1 MLPDGY
7 TVMYKSPQSYE
18 GSVTMTL
25 ASTSTVGE
33 YSGSS
38 PTSLMDDES
47 PDPSEGTPGH
57 SSRVLPGLCSMSAMT
72 ADPNSM
78 ENAAGTINTIKVAL
92 LTICFTA
99 RGAHISIWQG
109 GSGEGPRLT
118 NELNRSRAKYSRM
131 RLRKFRVRA
140 YRCIHDSGE
149 ITVGDL
155 AAFVGRNE
163 SGKTTILQALTL
175 LNRDEVVSEL
185 DLCDE
190 MTEELK
196 EEMRL
201 AEGEFELGAH
211 ETELLKEKFP
221 GLPEI
226 TKIRLYRTNRDPKVQ
241 YEFEDIAPGEERDAG
256 LNSWENFAVGILR
269 FLDTIPNHLRIQ
281 VDTGF
286 FEGPAPKNQEA
297 FDKKMAEFSNQFHV
311 IAIQEPR
318 VIEEWEKI
326 YANPEN
332 QFSNLLTGE
341 SEKLALQNFVSAELH
356 PRFVYFSDYKKIYGN
371 INLNEYLR
379 EEKGERPSS
388 IEYIEEFDKAET
400 VRNLFY
406 LAELDMNGLDA
417 VKESPSKCI
426 KLLNSAS
433 NRLTSKLNPAWK
445 GDPIHVD
452 LRYNPGNI
460 MSVVIS
466 DVHRDGTITNTGLL
480 NRRAEG
486 FKWTFS
492 FIVNFAAETQRAELK
507 EAILLLDEPARNLH
521 PTQQMGISD
530 LLSDLAGSNQ
540 VLYATHSPF
549 MIFDYTPGNLL
560 VVELD
565 KRKHLS
571 RIFYDY
577 WNADDK
583 TLTPILYGLSRGQVE
598 SIVDREIGTNSRPII
613 IVETM
618 SDSMYLNAFDRF
630 LQDPNI
636 SMNPLNVVA
645 AHSKNSVLPL
655 AIFYR
660 NHGYKTFVLLDNSE
674 ESKQISAQLV
684 SNEFSPVQTIFFER
698 EGKKLE
704 SIEDY
709 IMLEDYM
716 HAVNQTYEIKLR
728 NEGYSNLTPKD
739 VMEKPNPGTINKL
752 RGIWADHSDDDWGR
766 FEREEITRYI
776 CEKITLEQTE
786 FLSDK
791 TKDQFRSLY
800 RLIAERIRQYQ
811 NVVTKPDLGKFQ
823 RPRIRDL

>member
-1 MLPDGY
+1 
-7 TVMYKSPQSYE
+7 
-18 GSVTMTL
+18 
-25 ASTSTVGE
+25 
-33 YSGSS
+33 
-38 PTSLMDDES
+38 
-47 PDPSEGTPGH
+47 
-57 SSRVLPGLCSMSAMT
+57 
-72 ADPNSM
+72 
-78 ENAAGTINTIKVAL
+78 
-92 LTICFTA
+92 
-99 RGAHISIWQG
+99 
-109 GSGEGPRLT
+109 
-118 NELNRSRAKYSRM
+118 M

-175 LNRDEVVSEL
+175 LNKDEGISEL

-190 MTEELK
+190 MVEELK
-196 EEMRL
+196 EEVRL
-201 AEGEFELGAH
+201 AEGEFELNQH
-211 ETELLKEKFP
+211 ERNIIKQKFP
-221 GLPEI
+221 GLAEI
-226 TKIRLYRTNRDPKVQ
+226 EKIRLVRTNQNPKIQ
-241 YEFEDIAPGEERDAG
+241 YELEDMKLDESENTSI
-256 LNSWENFAVGILR
+256 NSWENFTRQVLG

-281 VDTGF
+281 VDTSF
-286 FEGPAPKNQEA
+286 FDGDVPENREV
-297 FDKKMAEFSNQFHV
+297 FEREMAEFSNNFHV
-311 IAIQEPR
+311 LAIQERR

-326 YANPEN
+326 YRDPEN
-332 QFSNLLTGE
+332 QFTNLLSGS
-341 SEKLALQNFVSAELH
+341 SEKTALQNFIASELH

-371 INLNEYLR
+371 INLNEYIR
-379 EEKGERPSS
+379 ETTEERGDS

-406 LAELDMNGLDA
+406 LAELDIRELEN
-417 VKESPSKCI
+417 VKNSPSKCI
-426 KLLNSAS
+426 KLLNAAS
-433 NRLTSKLNPAWK
+433 SRLTKKLNPAWK
-445 GDPIHVD
+445 GDPIYVD

-466 DVHRDGTITNTGLL
+466 DVHKDGTITNTGLL

-521 PTQQMGISD
+521 PTQQMGISE
-530 LLSDLAGSNQ
+530 LLKNLAGSNQ

-583 TLTPILYGLSRGQVE
+583 TLTPILYGLCRGQVE
-598 SIVDREIGTNSRPII
+598 SIVDREIGTNSRPVI

-618 SDSMYLNAFDRF
+618 SDSMYLNAFDKL

-645 AHSKNSVLPL
+645 AYSKNSVLPL

-660 NHGYKTFVLLDNSE
+660 NHGYNTFILLDNSE
-674 ESKQISAQLV
+674 ESKQIAAQLG
-684 SNEFSPVQTIFFER
+684 SNNFSRLQTIFFEK
-698 EGKKLE
+698 EGKKID
-704 SIEDY
+704 SIEEY
-709 IMLEDYM
+709 ITLEDYVYP
-716 HAVNQTYEIKLR
+716 VNQTYEIKLR
-728 NEGYSNLTPKD
+728 DEGFSNITPQDVLLVKDGRGMLDRLNRIWQDNAENNWGEFNNED
-739 VMEKPNPGTINKL
+739 
-752 RGIWADHSDDDWGR
+752 
-766 FEREEITRYI
+766 ITRYV
-776 CEKITLEQTE
+776 CEKISLGETDFISE
-786 FLSDK
+786 K
-791 TKDQFRSLY
+791 TKDQFRTLY

-811 NVVTKPDLGKFQ
+811 NVSTKSEMDKFQ
-823 RPRIRDL
+823 KGNR

>member
-1 MLPDGY
+1 
-7 TVMYKSPQSYE
+7 
-18 GSVTMTL
+18 
-25 ASTSTVGE
+25 
-33 YSGSS
+33 
-38 PTSLMDDES
+38 
-47 PDPSEGTPGH
+47 
-57 SSRVLPGLCSMSAMT
+57 
-72 ADPNSM
+72 
-78 ENAAGTINTIKVAL
+78 
-92 LTICFTA
+92 
-99 RGAHISIWQG
+99 
-109 GSGEGPRLT
+109 
-118 NELNRSRAKYSRM
+118 M

-175 LNRDEVVSEL
+175 LNRDEVISDL

-190 MTEELK
+190 MFEELK
-196 EEMRL
+196 EEIRL
-201 AEGEFELGAH
+201 AEGEFELNQG
-211 ETELLKEKFP
+211 EINMVKEKFP
-221 GLPEI
+221 NLPEI
-226 TKIRLYRTNRDPKVQ
+226 KKIKIFRTNKKQEIQYAFENIKVS
-241 YEFEDIAPGEERDAG
+241 EKSDGG
-256 LNSWENFAVGILR
+256 LNSWENFSKRMLD
-269 FLDTIPNHLRIQ
+269 FLETIPNHLRIQ
-281 VDTGF
+281 VNTKFFDDPPPKNRADFDTGF
-286 FEGPAPKNQEA
+286 S
-297 FDKKMAEFSNQFHV
+297 EFSNQFHV
-311 IAIQEPR
+311 VATQDSK

-326 YANPEN
+326 YARPEN
-332 QFSNLLTGE
+332 QFFNLLSGG
-341 SEKLALQNFVSAELH
+341 SEKSALENFFSNQLH

-371 INLNEYLR
+371 INLNEYIRDENR
-379 EEKGERPSS
+379 ERGES

-406 LAELDMNGLDA
+406 LAELDIKELEA
-417 VKESPSKCI
+417 VKDSPSRCI
-426 KLLNSAS
+426 KLLNTAS
-433 NRLTSKLNPAWK
+433 NRLTKKLNPAWK
-445 GDPIHVD
+445 GDPIHVE

-466 DVHRDGTITNTGLL
+466 DVHRDGTVTNTGLL

-521 PTQQMGISD
+521 PTQQRGISD
-530 LLSDLAGSNQ
+530 LLKNLAGSNQ

-549 MIFDYTPGNLL
+549 MIFDYAPGNLL

-583 TLTPILYGLSRGQVE
+583 TLTPILYGLSRGLVD
-598 SIVDREIGTNSRPII
+598 SIVDREIGRNSRPVI

-618 SDSMYLNAFDRF
+618 SDSMYLNSFDKF

-636 SMNPLNVVA
+636 SMNPLNIVPA
-645 AHSKNSVLPL
+645 FNKNAVLPL

-660 NHGYKTFVLLDNSE
+660 NHGYNTFILLDNTE
-674 ESKQISAQLV
+674 ESKQISSQLA
-684 SNEFSPVQTIFFER
+684 SNEFSPIQTIFFEKD
-698 EGKKLE
+698 GKPLE

-709 IMLEDYM
+709 IVLEDYL

-728 NEGYSNLTPKD
+728 QEGYSNIIPENIVSKKKKGVIENLAA
-739 VMEKPNPGTINKL
+739 
-752 RGIWADHSDDDWGR
+752 IWEEHKDDDWNE
-766 FEREEITRYI
+766 FDNEEITRYI
-776 CEKITLEQTE
+776 CEKITLGETD

-811 NVVTKPDLGKFQ
+811 NAAIKTDLDKFQ
-823 RPRIRDL
+823 KPQK

>member
-1 MLPDGY
+1 
-7 TVMYKSPQSYE
+7 
-18 GSVTMTL
+18 
-25 ASTSTVGE
+25 
-33 YSGSS
+33 
-38 PTSLMDDES
+38 
-47 PDPSEGTPGH
+47 
-57 SSRVLPGLCSMSAMT
+57 
-72 ADPNSM
+72 
-78 ENAAGTINTIKVAL
+78 
-92 LTICFTA
+92 
-99 RGAHISIWQG
+99 
-109 GSGEGPRLT
+109 
-118 NELNRSRAKYSRM
+118 M

-149 ITVGDL
+149 INVGDL

-175 LNRDEVVSEL
+175 LNKDENVSEL

-190 MTEELK
+190 MSEDLK
-196 EEMRL
+196 NEIRL
-201 AEGEFELGAH
+201 VEGEFDLS
-211 ETELLKEKFP
+211 TEEIRLLKEKFP
-221 GLPEI
+221 NLPEMK
-226 TKIRLYRTNRDPKVQ
+226 KIRLYRNNINDKVQ
-241 YEFEDIAPGEERDAG
+241 YEFDDIQLNENENES
-256 LNSWENFAVGILR
+256 LNSWQNFVKRILG

-281 VDTGF
+281 VDTKF
-286 FEGPAPKNQEA
+286 FDANPPKNQEE
-297 FDKKMAEFSNQFHV
+297 FDRGMAEFSNQFHV
-311 IAIQEPR
+311 ITIQEPK

-326 YANPEN
+326 YENPEN
-332 QFSNLLTGE
+332 QFSNLLSGE
-341 SEKLALQNFVSAELH
+341 SEKTALENFISSQLH

-371 INLNEYLR
+371 INLNEYIR
-379 EEKGERPSS
+379 EEKGDRTES

-406 LAELDMNGLDA
+406 LAELNIKELDE
-417 VKESPSKCI
+417 VKETPSKCI
-426 KLLNSAS
+426 KILNTAS

-466 DVHRDGTITNTGLL
+466 DVHKDGTITNTGLL

-530 LLSDLAGSNQ
+530 LLKSLAGSNQ

-583 TLTPILYGLSRGQVE
+583 TLTPILYGLSRGLVE
-598 SIVDREIGTNSRPII
+598 SIVDREIGTNSRPVI

-618 SDSMYLNAFDRF
+618 SDAMYLNAFDKF

-645 AHSKNSVLPL
+645 AYNKNSVLPL

-660 NHGYKTFVLLDNSE
+660 NHGYKTFILLDNTD
-674 ESKQISAQLV
+674 ESKQISSQLT
-684 SNEFSPVQTIFFER
+684 SNDFLAIQTIFFER
-698 EGKKLE
+698 EAKKLE

-709 IMLEDYM
+709 IVLEDYL

-728 NEGYSNLTPKD
+728 HEGYSNLTSEEVLAK
-739 VMEKPNPGTINKL
+739 EK
-752 RGIWADHSDDDWGR
+752 RGILDNLRSIWEDHRDDDWGK
-766 FEREEITRYI
+766 FDNEEITRYI
-776 CEKITLEQTE
+776 CEKITLEE
-786 FLSDK
+786 ADFLSDK
-791 TKDQFRSLY
+791 TKDQFRTLY
-800 RLIAERIRQYQ
+800 RMIAERIRQYQ
-811 NVVTKPDLGKFQ
+811 NMSIKPDLDKYQ
-823 RPRIRDL
+823 KAKV

>member
-1 MLPDGY
+1 
-7 TVMYKSPQSYE
+7 
-18 GSVTMTL
+18 
-25 ASTSTVGE
+25 
-33 YSGSS
+33 
-38 PTSLMDDES
+38 
-47 PDPSEGTPGH
+47 
-57 SSRVLPGLCSMSAMT
+57 
-72 ADPNSM
+72 
-78 ENAAGTINTIKVAL
+78 
-92 LTICFTA
+92 
-99 RGAHISIWQG
+99 
-109 GSGEGPRLT
+109 
-118 NELNRSRAKYSRM
+118 M

-175 LNRDEVVSEL
+175 LNRDEQVSEL

-190 MTEELK
+190 MNEELK

-201 AEGEFELGAH
+201 AEGQFDLNQNEISII
-211 ETELLKEKFP
+211 KEKFP

-226 TKIRLYRTNRDPKVQ
+226 KKIKLFRTNQNPRVQ
-241 YEFEDIAPGEERDAG
+241 YEFEDIDLSDNSDKG
-256 LNSWENFAVGILR
+256 LNSWENFSRQIFG

-281 VDTGF
+281 INTKF
-286 FEGPAPKNQEA
+286 FEEQVPKNQET
-297 FDKKMAEFSNQFHV
+297 FDSGMAEFSNQFHV
-311 IAIQEPR
+311 IAMQEPK
-318 VIEEWEKI
+318 VIEEWGKI
-326 YANPEN
+326 YKNPEN
-332 QFSNLLTGE
+332 QFSNLLSGE
-341 SEKLALQNFVSAELH
+341 SEKSALQNFIAAELH

-379 EEKGERPSS
+379 EERGERQDS
-388 IEYIEEFDKAET
+388 IEFVEEFDKAET

-406 LAELDMNGLDA
+406 LAELDIKELDE

-426 KLLNSAS
+426 KILNAAS
-433 NRLTSKLNPAWK
+433 NRLTKKLNPAWK

-466 DVHRDGTITNTGLL
+466 DVHKDGTITNTGLL

-530 LLSDLAGSNQ
+530 LLKNLAGSNQ

-598 SIVDREIGTNSRPII
+598 SIVDREIGTNSRPVI

-618 SDSMYLNAFDRF
+618 SDAMYLNAFDKF
-630 LQDPNI
+630 LKDPNI
-636 SMNPLNVVA
+636 SMNPLNIIA
-645 AHSKNSVLPL
+645 AYNKNSVLPL

-660 NHGYKTFVLLDNSE
+660 NHGYKTFVLLDNTD

-684 SNEFSPVQTIFFER
+684 SNEFSSIQTIFFER

-709 IMLEDYM
+709 IALEDYL
-716 HAVNQTYEIKLR
+716 HPVNQTYEIKLR
-728 NEGYSNLTPKD
+728 QEGFSNISPQD
-739 VMEKPNPGTINKL
+739 MESTEGKGNLEKL
-752 RGIWADHSDDDWGR
+752 KKIWQEHRDDDWGE
-766 FEREEITRYI
+766 FDNEEITRYI
-776 CEKITLEQTE
+776 CEKIAIEETN

-811 NVVTKPDLGKFQ
+811 NVNTKPDLDKFQ
-823 RPRIRDL
+823 KAKI

>member
-1 MLPDGY
+1 
-7 TVMYKSPQSYE
+7 
-18 GSVTMTL
+18 
-25 ASTSTVGE
+25 
-33 YSGSS
+33 
-38 PTSLMDDES
+38 
-47 PDPSEGTPGH
+47 
-57 SSRVLPGLCSMSAMT
+57 
-72 ADPNSM
+72 
-78 ENAAGTINTIKVAL
+78 
-92 LTICFTA
+92 
-99 RGAHISIWQG
+99 
-109 GSGEGPRLT
+109 
-118 NELNRSRAKYSRM
+118 M

-175 LNRDEVVSEL
+175 LNRDEIVSEL

-190 MTEELK
+190 LSEELK
-196 EEMRL
+196 GEIRL
-201 AEGEFELGAH
+201 AEGEFELNSN
-211 ETELLKEKFP
+211 EIRLLKQSFP
-221 GLPEI
+221 GLPEMK
-226 TKIRLYRTNRDPKVQ
+226 KIKLFRTNKKQKVQ
-241 YEFEDIAPGEERDAG
+241 YEFEDIQISEETDRG
-256 LNSWENFAVGILR
+256 LNSWENFSKQILN

-281 VDTGF
+281 IDTKLF
-286 FEGPAPKNQEA
+286 DGPPPKNQEM
-297 FDKKMAEFSNQFHV
+297 FDSGMAEFSNQFHV
-311 IAIQEPR
+311 IAVQEPK

-326 YANPEN
+326 YESPEN
-332 QFSNLLTGE
+332 QFSKLLSGE
-341 SEKLALQNFVSAELH
+341 SEKSALENFIASELH

-379 EEKGERPSS
+379 EEKGERVGS
-388 IEYIEEFDKAET
+388 IEFVEEFDKAET

-406 LAELDMNGLDA
+406 LAELDIKALDE
-417 VKESPSKCI
+417 VKGTPSKCI
-426 KLLNSAS
+426 KILNTAS
-433 NRLTSKLNPAWK
+433 NRLTKKLNPAWK
-445 GDPIHVD
+445 GDPIHVE

-466 DVHRDGTITNTGLL
+466 DIHRDGTVTNTGLL

-521 PTQQMGISD
+521 PTQQRGISD
-530 LLSDLAGSNQ
+530 LLKSLAGSNQ

-571 RIFYDY
+571 KIFYDY

-583 TLTPILYGLSRGQVE
+583 TLTPILYGLSRGLVE
-598 SIVDREIGTNSRPII
+598 SIVDREIGTNSRPVI

-618 SDSMYLNAFDRF
+618 SDAMYLNAFDKF

-645 AHSKNSVLPL
+645 AYNKNSVLPL

-660 NHGYKTFVLLDNSE
+660 NHGYRTFILLDNSE

-684 SNEFSPVQTIFFER
+684 SNEFSPIQTIFFER
-698 EGKKLE
+698 EGKNLE

-709 IMLEDYM
+709 VVLEDYI
-716 HAVNQTYEIKLR
+716 HAVNQTYEIRLR
-728 NEGYSNLTPKD
+728 KEGYSNLTSRD
-739 VMEKPNPGTINKL
+739 VTLKEKKGVLDNLKK
-752 RGIWADHSDDDWGR
+752 IWEDHRDYDWGQ
-766 FEREEITRYI
+766 FDNEEITRYI
-776 CEKITLEQTE
+776 CEKITLEETD

-811 NVVTKPDLGKFQ
+811 NVVTKSDLAKFQ
-823 RPRIRDL
+823 RARV

>member
-1 MLPDGY
+1 
-7 TVMYKSPQSYE
+7 
-18 GSVTMTL
+18 
-25 ASTSTVGE
+25 
-33 YSGSS
+33 
-38 PTSLMDDES
+38 
-47 PDPSEGTPGH
+47 
-57 SSRVLPGLCSMSAMT
+57 
-72 ADPNSM
+72 
-78 ENAAGTINTIKVAL
+78 
-92 LTICFTA
+92 
-99 RGAHISIWQG
+99 
-109 GSGEGPRLT
+109 
-118 NELNRSRAKYSRM
+118 M

-175 LNRDEVVSEL
+175 LNKDERVSEL

-190 MTEELK
+190 MSEELK
-196 EEMRL
+196 EEIHL
-201 AEGEFELGAH
+201 AEGEFELSSN
-211 ETELLKEKFP
+211 ETSIIKEKFP
-221 GLPEI
+221 NLPEI
-226 TKIRLYRTNRDPKVQ
+226 KKLNLFRSNKKPGVQ
-241 YEFEDIAPGEERDAG
+241 YTFENIKVSEKSDGG
-256 LNSWENFAVGILR
+256 LNSWENFTKRILD

-281 VDTGF
+281 INTKF
-286 FEGPAPKNQEA
+286 FEEAPPKNQVSFDTA
-297 FDKKMAEFSNQFHV
+297 FAEFNNQFHV
-311 IAIQEPR
+311 IAMQDPK

-326 YANPEN
+326 YSSPEN
-332 QFSNLLTGE
+332 QFSNLLSGG
-341 SEKLALQNFVSAELH
+341 SEKTALENFIASQLH

-371 INLNEYLR
+371 INLNEYIR
-379 EEKGERPSS
+379 EEKGERGES

-406 LAELDMNGLDA
+406 LAELDINELEE
-417 VKESPSKCI
+417 VKDSPSRCI
-426 KLLNSAS
+426 KLLNAAS
-433 NRLTSKLNPAWK
+433 NRLTRKLNPAWK

-466 DVHRDGTITNTGLL
+466 DVHRDGTVTNTGLL

-530 LLSDLAGSNQ
+530 LLKSLAGSNQ

-583 TLTPILYGLSRGQVE
+583 TLTPILYGLSRGLVE
-598 SIVDREIGTNSRPII
+598 SITDREIGTNSRPVI

-618 SDSMYLNAFDRF
+618 SDSMYLNSFDKF

-636 SMNPLNVVA
+636 SMNPLNIVA
-645 AHSKNSVLPL
+645 AYNKNAVLPL

-660 NHGYKTFVLLDNSE
+660 NHGYNTFILLDNTE
-674 ESKQISAQLV
+674 ESKQISSQLA
-684 SNEFSPVQTIFFER
+684 SNEFSPIQTIFFEK
-698 EGKKLE
+698 EGKTIE

-709 IMLEDYM
+709 LVLEDYLY
-716 HAVNQTYEIKLR
+716 AVNQTYEIKLR
-728 NEGYSNLTPKD
+728 HEGYSNLNSED
-739 VMEKPNPGTINKL
+739 VTSKEKKGVLENL
-752 RGIWADHSDDDWGR
+752 RAIWDDHKEDDWNE
-766 FEREEITRYI
+766 FDNEEITRYI
-776 CEKITLEQTE
+776 CEKITLGETD

-811 NVVTKPDLGKFQ
+811 NAAIKTDLDKFQ
-823 RPRIRDL
+823 KPKNRD

>member
-1 MLPDGY
+1 
-7 TVMYKSPQSYE
+7 
-18 GSVTMTL
+18 
-25 ASTSTVGE
+25 
-33 YSGSS
+33 
-38 PTSLMDDES
+38 
-47 PDPSEGTPGH
+47 
-57 SSRVLPGLCSMSAMT
+57 
-72 ADPNSM
+72 
-78 ENAAGTINTIKVAL
+78 
-92 LTICFTA
+92 
-99 RGAHISIWQG
+99 
-109 GSGEGPRLT
+109 
-118 NELNRSRAKYSRM
+118 M

-175 LNRDEVVSEL
+175 LNRDEKVSEL

-190 MTEELK
+190 LSEELK
-196 EEMRL
+196 GEIRL
-201 AEGEFELGAH
+201 AEGEFELSTN
-211 ETELLKEKFP
+211 EIRLLKQAFP
-221 GLPEI
+221 GLPEMK
-226 TKIRLYRTNRDPKVQ
+226 KIKLFRTNKKSKVQ
-241 YEFEDIAPGEERDAG
+241 YEFEDIHISEEKNSG
-256 LNSWENFAVGILR
+256 LNSWENFSKQILD

-281 VDTGF
+281 IDTKL
-286 FEGPAPKNQEA
+286 FEGPPPKNQEV
-297 FDKKMAEFSNQFHV
+297 FDSGMAEFSNQFHV
-311 IAIQEPR
+311 IAVQEPK

-326 YANPEN
+326 YESPEN
-332 QFSNLLTGE
+332 QFSKLLSEE
-341 SEKLALQNFVSAELH
+341 SEKSALENFIAGELH

-379 EEKGERPSS
+379 EEKGERAGS
-388 IEYIEEFDKAET
+388 IEFVEEFDKAET

-406 LAELDMNGLDA
+406 LAELDIRALDE
-417 VKESPSKCI
+417 VKGTPSKCI
-426 KLLNSAS
+426 KLLNTAS
-433 NRLTSKLNPAWK
+433 NRLTKKLNPAWK

-466 DVHRDGTITNTGLL
+466 DIHRDGTVTNTGLL

-521 PTQQMGISD
+521 PTQQRGISD
-530 LLSDLAGSNQ
+530 LLKNLAGSNQ

-571 RIFYDY
+571 KIFYDY

-583 TLTPILYGLSRGQVE
+583 TLTPILYGLSRGLVE
-598 SIVDREIGTNSRPII
+598 SIVDREIGTNSRPVI

-618 SDSMYLNAFDRF
+618 SDAMYLNAFDKF

-645 AHSKNSVLPL
+645 AYNKNSVLPL

-660 NHGYKTFVLLDNSE
+660 NHGYRTFILLDNSE

-684 SNEFSPVQTIFFER
+684 SNEFSPIQTIFFER
-698 EGKKLE
+698 DGKNLE

-709 IMLEDYM
+709 IVLDDYL
-716 HAVNQTYEIKLR
+716 HAVNQTYEIRLR
-728 NEGYSNLTPKD
+728 KEGYSNLTSREVTLK
-739 VMEKPNPGTINKL
+739 EKKGVLDNLKK
-752 RGIWADHSDDDWGR
+752 IWEDHRDEDWGQ
-766 FEREEITRYI
+766 FDNEEITRYI
-776 CEKITLEQTE
+776 CEKITLEETD

-811 NVVTKPDLGKFQ
+811 NVTTKSDLAKFQ
-823 RPRIRDL
+823 RTRA

>member
-1 MLPDGY
+1 
-7 TVMYKSPQSYE
+7 
-18 GSVTMTL
+18 
-25 ASTSTVGE
+25 
-33 YSGSS
+33 
-38 PTSLMDDES
+38 
-47 PDPSEGTPGH
+47 
-57 SSRVLPGLCSMSAMT
+57 
-72 ADPNSM
+72 
-78 ENAAGTINTIKVAL
+78 
-92 LTICFTA
+92 
-99 RGAHISIWQG
+99 
-109 GSGEGPRLT
+109 
-118 NELNRSRAKYSRM
+118 M

-163 SGKTTILQALTL
+163 SGKTAILQALTL
-175 LNRDEVVSEL
+175 LNKEEIVSEL

-190 MTEELK
+190 MFEELK
-196 EEMRL
+196 EEIRL
-201 AEGEFELGAH
+201 TEGDFDLNQN
-211 ETELLKEKFP
+211 ETNIVKEKFP
-221 GLPEI
+221 NLPEI
-226 TKIRLYRTNRDPKVQ
+226 KKIKLFRTNKKSEVQ
-241 YEFEDIAPGEERDAG
+241 YEFENIKISEKSDGG
-256 LNSWENFAVGILR
+256 LNSWENFSKRMLD
-269 FLDTIPNHLRIQ
+269 FLGTIPNHLRIQ
-281 VDTGF
+281 VNTKF
-286 FEGPAPKNQEA
+286 FDDPPPKNQA
-297 FDKKMAEFSNQFHV
+297 DFDSGLAEFSNQFHV
-311 IAIQEPR
+311 VAIQDPK

-326 YANPEN
+326 YSKQEN
-332 QFSNLLTGE
+332 QFSNLLSGG
-341 SEKLALQNFVSAELH
+341 SEKIALENFISTQLH

-371 INLNEYLR
+371 INLNEYVR
-379 EEKGERPSS
+379 EEKGERGES

-406 LAELDMNGLDA
+406 LAELDINELEG
-417 VKESPSKCI
+417 VKDSPSKCI
-426 KLLNSAS
+426 KLLNTAS
-433 NRLTSKLNPAWK
+433 SRLTKKLNPAWK

-466 DVHRDGTITNTGLL
+466 DVHSDGTVTNTGLL

-521 PTQQMGISD
+521 PTQQRGISD
-530 LLSDLAGSNQ
+530 LLKNLAGSNQ

-577 WNADDK
+577 WNADDN
-583 TLTPILYGLSRGQVE
+583 TLTPILYGLSRGLVE
-598 SIVDREIGTNSRPII
+598 SIIDREIGRNSRPVI

-618 SDSMYLNAFDRF
+618 SDSMYLNSFDKF

-636 SMNPLNVVA
+636 SMNPLNIVA
-645 AHSKNSVLPL
+645 AFNKNAVLPL

-660 NHGYKTFVLLDNSE
+660 NHGYNTFVLLDNTE
-674 ESKQISAQLV
+674 ESKQISSQLA
-684 SNEFSPVQTIFFER
+684 SNEFSPIQTIFFEKD
-698 EGKKLE
+698 GKTIE

-709 IMLEDYM
+709 VILEDYLY
-716 HAVNQTYEIKLR
+716 AVNQTYEIKLR
-728 NEGYSNLTPKD
+728 NEGYSNLTPED
-739 VMEKPNPGTINKL
+739 VISKKKK
-752 RGIWADHSDDDWGR
+752 GILENLSVIWEEHRDDDWR
-766 FEREEITRYI
+766 DFDNEEITRYI
-776 CEKITLEQTE
+776 CEKIAMGETE

-811 NVVTKPDLGKFQ
+811 NAAIKIDLDKFLKPKK
-823 RPRIRDL
+823 

>member
-1 MLPDGY
+1 
-7 TVMYKSPQSYE
+7 
-18 GSVTMTL
+18 
-25 ASTSTVGE
+25 
-33 YSGSS
+33 
-38 PTSLMDDES
+38 
-47 PDPSEGTPGH
+47 
-57 SSRVLPGLCSMSAMT
+57 
-72 ADPNSM
+72 
-78 ENAAGTINTIKVAL
+78 
-92 LTICFTA
+92 
-99 RGAHISIWQG
+99 
-109 GSGEGPRLT
+109 
-118 NELNRSRAKYSRM
+118 M

-175 LNRDEVVSEL
+175 LNRDEQVSEL

-190 MTEELK
+190 MNDELK

-201 AEGEFELGAH
+201 AEGDFDLSQNEISII
-211 ETELLKEKFP
+211 KERFP

-226 TKIRLYRTNRDPKVQ
+226 KKIKLFRTNQNPRVQ
-241 YEFEDIAPGEERDAG
+241 YEFKDIELSEDDDKG
-256 LNSWENFAVGILR
+256 LNSWENFSRQIFG

-281 VDTGF
+281 IDTKF
-286 FEGPAPKNQEA
+286 FEEDVPKNQET
-297 FDKKMAEFSNQFHV
+297 FDSGMAEFSNQFHV
-311 IAIQEPR
+311 ISIQESK
-318 VIEEWEKI
+318 VIEEWERI
-326 YANPEN
+326 YESPEN
-332 QFSNLLTGE
+332 QFSNLLSGE
-341 SEKLALQNFVSAELH
+341 SEKTALQNFIAAELH

-379 EEKGERPSS
+379 EERGERPDS
-388 IEYIEEFDKAET
+388 IEFVEEFDKAET

-406 LAELDMNGLDA
+406 LAELDIKELDK

-426 KLLNSAS
+426 KLLNAAS
-433 NRLTSKLNPAWK
+433 NRLTKKLNPAWK

-466 DVHRDGTITNTGLL
+466 DVHKDGTITNTGLL

-530 LLSDLAGSNQ
+530 LLKNLAGSNQ

-583 TLTPILYGLSRGQVE
+583 TLTPILYGLCRGQVE

-618 SDSMYLNAFDRF
+618 SDAMYLNAFDKF

-636 SMNPLNVVA
+636 SMNPLNVIA
-645 AHSKNSVLPL
+645 AYNKNSVLPL

-660 NHGYKTFVLLDNSE
+660 NHGYRTFVLLDNSE

-684 SNEFSPVQTIFFER
+684 SNEFSSIQTIFFER

-709 IMLEDYM
+709 IALEDYLYP
-716 HAVNQTYEIKLR
+716 VNQTYEIKLR
-728 NEGYSNLTPKD
+728 QEGFSNITPKD
-739 VMEKPNPGTINKL
+739 ITSKEGKGILEKL
-752 RGIWADHSDDDWGR
+752 RKIWQEHIDDDW
-766 FEREEITRYI
+766 EEFNNEDITRYI
-776 CEKITLEQTE
+776 CEKITLEETS

-791 TKDQFRSLY
+791 TKDQFRTLY

-811 NVVTKPDLGKFQ
+811 NVVTKSDLDKFQ
-823 RPRIRDL
+823 KAKA

>member
-1 MLPDGY
+1 
-7 TVMYKSPQSYE
+7 
-18 GSVTMTL
+18 
-25 ASTSTVGE
+25 
-33 YSGSS
+33 
-38 PTSLMDDES
+38 
-47 PDPSEGTPGH
+47 
-57 SSRVLPGLCSMSAMT
+57 
-72 ADPNSM
+72 
-78 ENAAGTINTIKVAL
+78 
-92 LTICFTA
+92 
-99 RGAHISIWQG
+99 
-109 GSGEGPRLT
+109 
-118 NELNRSRAKYSRM
+118 M

-175 LNRDEVVSEL
+175 LNKDELVSEL

-196 EEMRL
+196 EEMKL
-201 AEGEFELGAH
+201 AEGEFELSQN
-211 ETELLKEKFP
+211 EINLIKEKFP
-221 GLPEI
+221 NLPEI
-226 TKIRLYRTNRDPKVQ
+226 NRIKLFRTNKKPQVQ
-241 YEFEDIAPGEERDAG
+241 YSFENIKISEESDGG
-256 LNSWENFAVGILR
+256 LNSWENFSKRIMD

-281 VDTGF
+281 INTKF
-286 FEGPAPKNQEA
+286 FEEPPPKNQVT
-297 FDKKMAEFSNQFHV
+297 FDTEFADFNNQFHV
-311 IAIQEPR
+311 IAVQDPK
-318 VIEEWEKI
+318 VVEEWDKI
-326 YANPEN
+326 YSNPEN
-332 QFSNLLTGE
+332 QFSNLLSGGSQKT
-341 SEKLALQNFVSAELH
+341 ALENFIANQLH

-371 INLNEYLR
+371 INLNEYIR
-379 EEKGERPSS
+379 EEKRERRES

-406 LAELDMNGLDA
+406 LAELDINELEQ
-417 VKESPSKCI
+417 VKDSPSRCI
-426 KLLNSAS
+426 KLLNAAS
-433 NRLTSKLNPAWK
+433 NRLTKKLNPAWK
-445 GDPIHVD
+445 GEPIHVD

-466 DVHRDGTITNTGLL
+466 DVHRDGTVTNTGLL

-530 LLSDLAGSNQ
+530 LLKNLAGSNQ

-583 TLTPILYGLSRGQVE
+583 TLTPILYGLSRGLVE
-598 SIVDREIGTNSRPII
+598 SITDREIGRNSRPVI

-618 SDSMYLNAFDRF
+618 SDSMYLNSFDKF

-636 SMNPLNVVA
+636 SMNPLNIVA
-645 AHSKNSVLPL
+645 AFNKNAVLPL

-660 NHGYKTFVLLDNSE
+660 NHGYNTFILLDNTE
-674 ESKQISAQLV
+674 ESKQISSQLI
-684 SNEFSPVQTIFFER
+684 SNEFNPIQTIFFEK
-698 EGKKLE
+698 EGKTIE

-709 IMLEDYM
+709 LVLEDYLY
-716 HAVNQTYEIKLR
+716 AVNQTYEIKLR
-728 NEGYSNLTPKD
+728 NEGFSNLTPEEVLLK
-739 VMEKPNPGTINKL
+739 EKKGVLDNL
-752 RGIWADHSDDDWGR
+752 RAIWDEHREDGWNEFDN
-766 FEREEITRYI
+766 EEITRYI
-776 CEKITLEQTE
+776 CEKITLGETN

-800 RLIAERIRQYQ
+800 RMIAERIRQYQ
-811 NVVTKPDLGKFQ
+811 NAAIKTDLDKFQ
-823 RPRIRDL
+823 KRKKRD

>member
-1 MLPDGY
+1 
-7 TVMYKSPQSYE
+7 
-18 GSVTMTL
+18 
-25 ASTSTVGE
+25 
-33 YSGSS
+33 
-38 PTSLMDDES
+38 
-47 PDPSEGTPGH
+47 
-57 SSRVLPGLCSMSAMT
+57 
-72 ADPNSM
+72 
-78 ENAAGTINTIKVAL
+78 
-92 LTICFTA
+92 
-99 RGAHISIWQG
+99 
-109 GSGEGPRLT
+109 
-118 NELNRSRAKYSRM
+118 M

-175 LNRDEVVSEL
+175 LNRDEIVSEL

-190 MTEELK
+190 LSEELK
-196 EEMRL
+196 GEIRL
-201 AEGEFELGAH
+201 AEGEFELNSN
-211 ETELLKEKFP
+211 EIRLLKQSFP

-226 TKIRLYRTNRDPKVQ
+226 KKMKLFRTNKKQKVQ
-241 YEFEDIAPGEERDAG
+241 YEFEDIQISEETDRG
-256 LNSWENFAVGILR
+256 LNSWENFSKQILN

-281 VDTGF
+281 IDTKLF
-286 FEGPAPKNQEA
+286 DGPPPKNQEM
-297 FDKKMAEFSNQFHV
+297 FDSGMAEFSNQFHV
-311 IAIQEPR
+311 IAVQEPK

-326 YANPEN
+326 YESPEN
-332 QFSNLLTGE
+332 QFSKLLSGE
-341 SEKLALQNFVSAELH
+341 SEKSALENFIASELH

-379 EEKGERPSS
+379 EEKGERVGS
-388 IEYIEEFDKAET
+388 IEFVEEFDKAET

-406 LAELDMNGLDA
+406 LAELDIKALDE
-417 VKESPSKCI
+417 VKGTPSKCI
-426 KLLNSAS
+426 KILNTAS
-433 NRLTSKLNPAWK
+433 NRLTKKLNPAWK
-445 GDPIHVD
+445 GDPIHVE

-466 DVHRDGTITNTGLL
+466 DIHRDGTVTNTGLL

-521 PTQQMGISD
+521 PTQQRGISD
-530 LLSDLAGSNQ
+530 LLKSLAGSNQ

-571 RIFYDY
+571 KIFYDY

-583 TLTPILYGLSRGQVE
+583 TLTPILYGLSRGLVE
-598 SIVDREIGTNSRPII
+598 SIVDREIGTNSRPVI

-618 SDSMYLNAFDRF
+618 SDAMYLNAFDKF

-645 AHSKNSVLPL
+645 AYNKNSVLPL

-660 NHGYKTFVLLDNSE
+660 NHGYRTFILLDNSE

-684 SNEFSPVQTIFFER
+684 SNEFSPIQTIFFER
-698 EGKKLE
+698 EGKNLE

-709 IMLEDYM
+709 VVLEDYI
-716 HAVNQTYEIKLR
+716 HAVNQTYEIRLR
-728 NEGYSNLTPKD
+728 KEGYSNLTSRD
-739 VMEKPNPGTINKL
+739 VTLKEKKGVLDNLKK
-752 RGIWADHSDDDWGR
+752 IWEDHRDDDWGQ
-766 FEREEITRYI
+766 FDNEEITRYI
-776 CEKITLEQTE
+776 CEKITLEETD

-811 NVVTKPDLGKFQ
+811 NVVTKSDLAKFQ
-823 RPRIRDL
+823 RARV